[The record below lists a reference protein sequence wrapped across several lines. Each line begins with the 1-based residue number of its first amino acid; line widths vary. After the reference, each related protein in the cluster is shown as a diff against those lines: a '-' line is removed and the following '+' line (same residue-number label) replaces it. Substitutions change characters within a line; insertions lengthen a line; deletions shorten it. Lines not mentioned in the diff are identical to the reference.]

1 MVKSSMCKLVLQFQV
16 EVNSSVNRAN
26 RGANFE
32 PETNLF
38 NIQHITCRVIFFLPL
53 PVQHEGTGILRW
65 RSHRQQGS
73 SSRT

>member
-1 MVKSSMCKLVLQFQV
+1 MVKSSVCKLALQFQV
-16 EVNSSVNRAN
+16 EVNSSVNR
-26 RGANFE
+26 GANLNRKR
-32 PETNLF
+32 TCSTF
-38 NIQHITCRVIFFLPL
+38 NTSHFVLIFFGPL